1 MTPNGPF
8 EVAEINKVGCVFVWV
23 VVSILSHAAWAMW
36 NSDQM
41 AIEMTHATV
50 FSSVL
55 KTNRKRSLKDQRQDL
70 RNKFNDN
77 ELVISTL
84 MITVLNVLSIIPLMS
99 GLFRICLENDFFPFL
114 FVFGVVLEFVR

>member
-1 MTPNGPF
+1 MVDVPIGVKAYHTEEGPG
-8 EVAEINKVGCVFVWV
+8 K
-23 VVSILSHAAWAMW
+23 
-36 NSDQM
+36 
-41 AIEMTHATV
+41 T
-50 FSSVL
+50 L
-55 KTNRKRSLKDQRQDL
+55 KASREDL

>member
-1 MTPNGPF
+1 
-8 EVAEINKVGCVFVWV
+8 
-23 VVSILSHAAWAMW
+23 MW
-36 NSDQM
+36 NLDQM
-41 AIEMTHATV
+41 AIEMTHPTV

-55 KTNRKRSLKDQRQDL
+55 KTNRKRTLKDQRQDL

-77 ELVISTL
+77 ELVSTL
-84 MITVLNVLSIIPLMS
+84 VITVLNVLSIIPLMS